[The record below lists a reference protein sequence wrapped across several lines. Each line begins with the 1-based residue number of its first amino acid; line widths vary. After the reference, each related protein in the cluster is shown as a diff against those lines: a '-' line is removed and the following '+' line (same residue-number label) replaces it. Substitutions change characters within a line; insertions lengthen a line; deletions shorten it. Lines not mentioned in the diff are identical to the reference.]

1 MLEGVILLAK
11 IKSAGLFG
19 IEGYPIDVE
28 VDISNGLPAFD
39 IVGLP
44 DTAVKES
51 RERVRAAIK
60 NSGLEF
66 PIKRITVNLAPAD
79 TKKEGP
85 SYDLAIAMG
94 ILFAT
99 GQIPM
104 NPDWDI
110 VFLGELSLDGS
121 LRPVTGIL
129 PMLVDIGKK
138 HQKFIIPAANTNE
151 TLHIKGIEVYAAY
164 SLGEIVE
171 NMRNGY
177 SFDLCTPQRT
187 SQSYSQSDVY
197 DIDFSDIRGQQQAK
211 RAMEVA
217 AAGGH
222 NISLIGPP
230 GSGKTMLAKCLP
242 TILPDLTYEE
252 SLEITKIYSA
262 AGLLGS
268 KGFIDKRPFRNP
280 HHTASKT
287 AIVGGGRVPLPG
299 EISLAH
305 HGVLF
310 LDELPE
316 FNRDVLE
323 VLRQPLEDGYITISR
338 AYGTITYPASFMF
351 VSAFNPCPCGFFG
364 DSSSGRECHCTQAEI
379 ARYLGRISGPLTDRI
394 DIHIEVPPVS
404 YDKLTADA
412 QGESSLEIKKR
423 VDRAREVQMTRYR
436 DEGIF
441 YNDQLTSRLMHRY
454 CTLSRDA
461 KLMLKEAF
469 DVLNLSA
476 RAYSRILKVSRTIA
490 DLERSKLIK
499 EEHIG
504 EAIQY
509 RSLDRKYWL

>member
-1 MLEGVILLAK
+1 MFAK
-11 IKSAGLFG
+11 IKSAGIFG

-28 VDISNGLPAFD
+28 VDISSGLPVFD

-51 RERVRAAIK
+51 RERVRTAIK

-94 ILFAT
+94 ILFAS
-99 GQIPM
+99 GQIPLQP
-104 NPDWDI
+104 NWEI
-110 VFLGELSLDGS
+110 VYLGELSLDGS
-121 LRPVTGIL
+121 LRAVTGVL
-129 PMLVDIGKK
+129 PMIVDIGKEYK
-138 HQKFIIPAANTNE
+138 KFMIPSANSNE
-151 TLHIKGIEVYAAY
+151 ACHIKGIEVYTAD
-164 SLGEIVE
+164 SLREIVDKIRSG
-171 NMRNGY
+171 N
-177 SFDLCTPQRT
+177 SFDLCT
-187 SQSYSQSDVY
+187 SDTAHQVSSREKIY

-222 NISLIGPP
+222 NIALIGPP
-230 GSGKTMLAKCLP
+230 GSGKTMLAKRLP

-252 SLEITKIYSA
+252 SLEITKIYSV
-262 AGLLGS
+262 AGLVGHRGL
-268 KGFIDKRPFRNP
+268 IDRRPFRNP
-280 HHTASKT
+280 HHTASKV
-287 AIVGGGRVPLPG
+287 ALVGGGRMPLPG

-338 AYGTITYPASFMF
+338 AYGTISYPASFMF
-351 VSAFNPCPCGFFG
+351 VSAFNPCPCGFYG
-364 DSSSGRECHCTQAEI
+364 GTTGRECRCTPAEI

-394 DIHIEVPPVS
+394 DIHIEVPPIS
-404 YDKLTADA
+404 YDKLTSDTY
-412 QGESSLEIKKR
+412 GESSNEIKKR
-423 VDRAREVQMTRYR
+423 VNRAREIQRERYI
-436 DEGIF
+436 DEEIF
-441 YNDQLTSRLMHRY
+441 YNDQLNSRLIHRY
-454 CTLSRDA
+454 CQLSREA
-461 KLMLKEAF
+461 KSMLKEAF
-469 DVLNLSA
+469 KALNLSA
-476 RAYSRILKVSRTIA
+476 RAHSRILKVGRTIA
-490 DLERSKLIK
+490 DLEGSKLIE

-509 RSLDRKYWL
+509 RSLDREYWL